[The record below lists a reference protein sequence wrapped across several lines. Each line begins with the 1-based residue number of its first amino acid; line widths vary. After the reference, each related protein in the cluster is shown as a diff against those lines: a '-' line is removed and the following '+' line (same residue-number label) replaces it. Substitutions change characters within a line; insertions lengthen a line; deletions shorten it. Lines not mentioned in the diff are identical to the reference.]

1 MRRSRSWLALV
12 AVVLSVTGCSYSV
25 NGAPVAAPDAPAATC
40 LSGAPSPSA
49 PPTRPSSSSSKAAAK
64 IAHTCSLADLD
75 SCELLSAKDLKVVGT
90 IDGEPTPRDSDLAGS
105 CQFMFDDGSA
115 TRSSVVVAPYRP
127 YSESRTKQPGGHEE
141 VVEGNSAWV
150 SCEMDDRVMV
160 CTATLAVSSDK
171 SLLLGYT
178 KSAGNAEEMTA
189 TMLVLLKTGLGKL
202 PPA

>member
-12 AVVLSVTGCSYSV
+12 AAVLTVTGCSYSV
-25 NGAPVAAPDAPAATC
+25 NGAPVAAP
-40 LSGAPSPSA
+40 GAPSGSPTQSTRSSA
-49 PPTRPSSSSSKAAAK
+49 ASSPTPK
-64 IAHTCSLADLD
+64 IAKTRSVAGLK
-75 SCELLSAKDLKVVGT
+75 SCELLTAKDLKVVGA
-90 IDGEPTPRDSDLAGS
+90 IDGAPTPRDSELPGS

-127 YSESRTKQPGGHEE
+127 YSESRTKQPTGHEE

-160 CTATLAVSSDK
+160 CTATLAVSGDK

-202 PPA
+202 PAA